1 MKATRNQCKGE
12 GGTPREGGEG
22 DRGESGEEGGCA
34 QFPRKKK
41 ALVLCSVVGSI
52 YLCQ

>member
-1 MKATRNQCKGE
+1 M
-12 GGTPREGGEG
+12 GGHHEREGEE
-22 DRGESGEEGGCA
+22 DRGESGEEGEGGCA